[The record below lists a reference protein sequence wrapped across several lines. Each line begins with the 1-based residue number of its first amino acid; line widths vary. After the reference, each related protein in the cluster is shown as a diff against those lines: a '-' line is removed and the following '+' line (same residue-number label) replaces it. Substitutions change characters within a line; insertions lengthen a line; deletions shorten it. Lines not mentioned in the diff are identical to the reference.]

1 MNWNSIINQMILFN
15 QKKEKGFTLIE
26 LMITIFVIAIGLIG
40 VMTLIQ
46 NTLRS
51 ASFVRLNLI
60 ASYLAQEGVELTR
73 NIRDINWIDQKDW
86 DEGLSSG
93 SYIIDYNDN
102 SLSSYNDIFLNIDN
116 NGFYSYENGDESK
129 FKRRIIINEMIDVD
143 GNKYLEVE
151 SDVFWNYHDEE
162 YSVKVVSH
170 MYNWY

>member
-1 MNWNSIINQMILFN
+1 MILFN

-51 ASFVRLNLI
+51 AFFVKSNLI

-73 NIRDINWIDQKDW
+73 NVRDINWIDQEDW
-86 DEGLSSG
+86 DEGLSDG
-93 SYIIDYNDN
+93 DYVIDYNN
-102 SLSSYNDIFLNIDN
+102 NYLSPYNGEFLNIDN
-116 NGFYSYENGDESK
+116 NGFYSYESGDESK
-129 FKRRIIINEMIDVD
+129 FKRKIAINQMIDVD
-143 GNKYLEVE
+143 GNEYLEVE
-151 SDVFWNYHDEE
+151 SGVFWSYQEEE
-162 YSVKVVSH
+162 YSIKAVSH